1 MRLER
6 VGGLARRAALT
17 LAALCLAHAVQAQT
31 FPGQLDPEF
40 GSGGQLVVDFGV
52 GVRELA
58 SAILLQPDGR
68 LVAAGRVGAD
78 FGLVR
83 VDSRG
88 ALDPTFGRGGY
99 VVTDVPGTGEIHA
112 LAQQADGRLVAAG
125 ASGHGSGNAD
135 ITLARYDAHGTLDP
149 TFGRGGIVTTDVF
162 NHDDTAF
169 AIVVQ
174 PDGKIIT
181 AGRADAPMGMF
192 VLTRYHADG
201 TPDMSFGRGG
211 IALTRFPGDDAT
223 ARALVLAPDGTL
235 IAAGRA
241 GDSPVY
247 MALAG
252 YTADGRAD
260 PTFGPASGTAGLSLF
275 SGIEATS
282 LVRLDDGALVLAGT
296 VEVSPGWRDVVV
308 AKFTPSAHDLD
319 ATFGTLL
326 GVTVTDL
333 GSLSDS
339 ASALVV
345 QPDGK
350 FLVAGTAG
358 GDFALLRYGAD
369 GLVDPSIPGGIVS
382 TDFGGRTDQALA
394 LVRQPDGRVVAAGAS
409 GDDLAMARYIA
420 DPPPMP
426 VPIDVRPR
434 DRDNRIVLS
443 KGSGVAVAILST
455 RRFDARNVAPSTVCF
470 GDDDHPEQR
479 DCSERHGVGH
489 LRDVNGDRR
498 LDLVLHFDVRATG
511 IDRDDTRAC
520 LTGTTFSGATVAGC
534 DRIKTR

>member
-6 VGGLARRAALT
+6 VAGRARRATLT

-31 FPGQLDPEF
+31 SPGQLDPEF

-52 GVRELA
+52 GERELA

-112 LAQQADGRLVAAG
+112 LAQQPDGKLVVAG
-125 ASGHGSGNAD
+125 VSGLGSGNAD
-135 ITLARYDAHGTLDP
+135 LTLARYDANGTLDP
-149 TFGRGGIVTTDVF
+149 AFGRGGIVTTDVF
-162 NHDDTAF
+162 GHDDTAF

-174 PDGKIIT
+174 PDGKIVA
-181 AGRADAPMGMF
+181 AGRADVPMGLF

-201 TPDMSFGRGG
+201 TPDLGFGRGG
-211 IALTRFPGDDAT
+211 LTGASFPGDDAT
-223 ARALVLAPDGTL
+223 ARALVLAPDGKL

-241 GDSPVY
+241 GTSPVY
-247 MALAG
+247 AALAG
-252 YTADGRAD
+252 FTADGQPD
-260 PTFGPASGTAGLSLF
+260 PTFGSGGTGLAFVSLT
-275 SGIEATS
+275 GTVEATS
-282 LVRLDDGALVLAGT
+282 LVRLVDGALLLAGT
-296 VEVSPGWRDVVV
+296 VDYGGWRDVVV
-308 AKFTPSAHDLD
+308 AKFTPSARELD
-319 ATFGTLL
+319 ATFGALPGIGVANL
-326 GVTVTDL
+326 G
-333 GSLSDS
+333 GFSDV
-339 ASALVV
+339 AALAV

-350 FLVAGTAG
+350 LLVAGTKG
-358 GDFALLRYGAD
+358 DDFALVRFGAD
-369 GLVDPSIPGGIVS
+369 GLLDPLVGGAIT

-394 LVRQPDGRVVAAGAS
+394 LVLQPDGRVVAAGAS
-409 GDDLAMARYIA
+409 GDDLAMARYVA
-420 DPPPMP
+420 DPPPLP
-426 VPIDVRPR
+426 VSIDVRPR
-434 DRDNRIVLS
+434 DRDNRIVLA
-443 KGSGVAVAILST
+443 KGGGVAVAILST

-498 LDLVLHFDVRATG
+498 PDLVLHFDVPATG
-511 IDRDDTRAC
+511 IDRGDTRAC